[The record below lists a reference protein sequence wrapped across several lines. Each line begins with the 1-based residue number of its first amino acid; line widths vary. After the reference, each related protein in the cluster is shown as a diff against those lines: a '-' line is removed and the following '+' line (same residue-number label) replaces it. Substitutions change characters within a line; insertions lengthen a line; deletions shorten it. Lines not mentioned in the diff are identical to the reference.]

1 MTEYL
6 EPADVEDLIALAGF
20 HVRDRNLLLSSLA
33 APLPVFGQEVYLGL
47 FDKAAA
53 LLIAINNDHPLS
65 DGNKRQEWIVTK
77 TFLALNGRHLA
88 AGSVTDVI
96 ARASA
101 DPARGGS
108 LSPFDIAF
116 CRLVGASLILL
127 PWGWWLVRRD
137 RARGVGAPAR
147 PR

>member
-20 HVRDRNLLLSSLA
+20 HVRDRNLLLSALA

-53 LLIAINNDHPLS
+53 LFIAINNDHPLS
-65 DGNKRQEWIVTK
+65 DGNKRLAWIVTK

-88 AGSVTDVI
+88 AGSVTEGDAFV
-96 ARASA
+96 RSVA
-101 DPARGGS
+101 DHRIERKAIVDWIETHS
-108 LSPFDIAF
+108 T
-116 CRLVGASLILL
+116 RL
-127 PWGWWLVRRD
+127 
-137 RARGVGAPAR
+137 
-147 PR
+147 